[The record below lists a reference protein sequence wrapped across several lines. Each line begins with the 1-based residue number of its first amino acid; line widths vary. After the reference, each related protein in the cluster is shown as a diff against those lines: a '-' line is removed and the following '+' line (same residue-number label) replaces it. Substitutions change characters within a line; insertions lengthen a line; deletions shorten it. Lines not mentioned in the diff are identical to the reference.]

1 MEIKLNGIKKR
12 KATKVA
18 SRVKQFYTVNY
29 GKGNMYLNFSFFND
43 GVGYASVASRV
54 KHQSNKLGLHRHSG
68 SNPGGGVST
77 FFIKL
82 QDNSRK

>member
-1 MEIKLNGIKKR
+1 MKFINIKKR
-12 KATKVA
+12 KATK
-18 SRVKQFYTVNY
+18 
-29 GKGNMYLNFSFFND
+29 
-43 GVGYASVASRV
+43 VASRV

-77 FFIKL
+77 FFTKL